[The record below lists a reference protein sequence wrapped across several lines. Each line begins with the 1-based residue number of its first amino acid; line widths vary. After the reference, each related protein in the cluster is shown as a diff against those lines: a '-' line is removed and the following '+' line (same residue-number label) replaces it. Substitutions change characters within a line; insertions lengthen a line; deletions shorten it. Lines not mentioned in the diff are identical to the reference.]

1 MKGIKNNII
10 PFLIVIFLFAIP
22 VFAQDAKNTSP
33 LVPAIKSIEVAKFD
47 VIEGVQFPVT
57 SLDVMTDEMVD
68 ELVKL
73 KKFSQVKLAVPPGTT
88 AAEKTEKIDGPAPEL
103 VLTGTVTKY
112 EPGDRAKRY
121 LLGPFAGKTN
131 IVAAIKITERATG
144 KVLFEKDVDGKVIIG
159 VFGGNSNG
167 ATRGLAKEV
176 ALVTKKAVFK

>member
-1 MKGIKNNII
+1 MKTLKNNIV

-22 VFAQDAKNTSP
+22 AFAQGTKNANASA
-33 LVPAIKSIEVAKFD
+33 PAVKSIEVKRFD
-47 VIEGVQFPVT
+47 VKQGVEFPAT
-57 SLDVMTDEMVD
+57 ALDVMSTEIVD

-73 KKFSQVKLAVPPGTT
+73 KKFSQVKLTVPPGTA
-88 AAEKTEKIDGPAPEL
+88 AAEPAKVDGPEPEL

-121 LLGPFAGKTN
+121 LLGPFGGKTN
-131 IVAAIKITERATG
+131 IVATIKITERATG
-144 KVLFEKDVDGKVIIG
+144 KILLEKDVDGKVVIG

-176 ALVTKKAVFK
+176 ATTTKKALFK